1 MDLEVGQ
8 VSWMVIYPANSVQR
22 WNLSQE
28 LSDSKVH
35 SHLYCLVLFPSHWLY
50 LSLLSLQW
58 LVVAVRLWV
67 CVWGGCPVY
76 DALRCSLEEEE
87 SWMNREQDEA
97 PPSCSLYFQI
107 NHRRCVEGGSPP
119 KRGWVLSDRTWRA
132 ATVQCS
138 GLPKVGR
145 KSDLLFTVIQ
155 SLFSCKLKEKPRG
168 FLLPELWSSFIQS
181 YPVFRNTLISPAYWC
196 KDGGQL
202 V

>member
-1 MDLEVGQ
+1 MKLESGALWFQ
-8 VSWMVIYPANSVQR
+8 SP
-22 WNLSQE
+22 LS
-28 LSDSKVH
+28 
-35 SHLYCLVLFPSHWLY
+35 LVLLGA
-50 LSLLSLQW
+50 LSLTLALPVSSKSTVIGCGCAIVGL
-58 LVVAVRLWV
+58 
-67 CVWGGCPVY
+67 CMGGCPVY

-181 YPVFRNTLISPAYWC
+181 YPVFRNTLRSPAYWF